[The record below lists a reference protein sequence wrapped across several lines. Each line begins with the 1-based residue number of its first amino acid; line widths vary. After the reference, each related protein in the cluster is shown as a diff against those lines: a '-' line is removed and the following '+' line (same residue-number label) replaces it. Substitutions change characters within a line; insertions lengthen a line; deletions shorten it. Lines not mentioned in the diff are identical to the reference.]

1 MLVRTWAVARKE
13 VIQILRDWRTLAVV
27 IILPVL
33 MLVLYGYAIN
43 MDVKHLRT
51 AVLDQDG
58 TPESRALVRVFQNSE
73 YFRVVRFL
81 TSPAEVDHVIRSGL
95 ARVVITIPRGYARD
109 IASGR
114 RAQVQVIVDGSDSA
128 TGTAAVNYASGAIQA
143 VRAQCIAPLPN
154 WSLAVSAS
162 AGLVLTQSLVPVDY
176 RPRVWYNPE
185 LRSTNFIVPG
195 LIAVIL
201 MMLSALLTSMTVVRE
216 GERGTIEQ
224 LVVSPVMPHELIIG
238 KLIPY
243 VAIAFLDIALVTAA
257 GRVLFDVPFR
267 GSAALLII
275 LSGAFLVATL
285 GIGLLISTASES
297 QQTAMTIAMMTTM
310 LPSVLLSGF
319 LFPIASMPK
328 AIQAVT
334 YLIPARYFL
343 VVVRG
348 ILLKSVGPE
357 VLWKQGLLLIAFGT
371 TAICVSAARFK
382 KRL

>member
-1 MLVRTWAVARKE
+1 MLTRTLAVVRKE
-13 VIQILRDWRTLAVV
+13 VIQILRDPRTLAVV

-33 MLVLYGYAIN
+33 MLILYGYAIN

-51 AVLDQDG
+51 AMLDLDN
-58 TPESRALVRVFQNSE
+58 TSASRELVRVFQNSE

-81 TSPAEVDHVIRSGL
+81 SSPHEIDDVIQRGTARL
-95 ARVVITIPRGYARD
+95 AITIPKGYARD
-109 IASGR
+109 VAAGIPAE
-114 RAQVQVIVDGSDSA
+114 VQVVVDGSDSA
-128 TGTAAVNYASGAIQA
+128 TGTVAVNYVSAALQA
-143 VRAQCIAPLPN
+143 YSAELAF
-154 WSLAVSAS
+154 AVSL
-162 AGLVLTQSLVPVDY
+162 GTRLVLPQSIIPVDY

-201 MMLSALLTSMTVVRE
+201 MMLSSLLTSMTVVRE
-216 GERGTIEQ
+216 RERGTIEQ
-224 LVVSPVMPHELIIG
+224 LVVSPVMPYELIIG

-243 VAIAFLDIALVTAA
+243 VAIAFVDIVMVTTA
-257 GRVLFDVPFR
+257 GRFLFDVPLR
-267 GSAALLII
+267 GSVLLLMI
-275 LSGAFLVATL
+275 LSAAFLVAAL
-285 GIGLLISTASES
+285 GIGLLISTVSES
-297 QQTAMTIAMMTTM
+297 QQTAMTIAMMATM

-328 AIQAVT
+328 AIRAVT

-348 ILLKSVGPE
+348 IFLKGVGPE

-371 TAICVSAARFK
+371 VAIGISAVRFK

>member
-1 MLVRTWAVARKE
+1 MLTRTLAVARKE
-13 VIQILRDWRTLAVV
+13 VIQILRDPRTLAVV

-33 MLVLYGYAIN
+33 MLILYGYAIN

-51 AVLDQDG
+51 VVLDMDN
-58 TPESRALVRVFQNSE
+58 TSASRELVRVFQNSE
-73 YFRVVRFL
+73 YFRIVRFL
-81 TSPAEVDHVIRSGL
+81 NSPDEIDDVIQHGM
-95 ARVVITIPRGYARD
+95 ARIAITIPKGYARD
-109 IASGR
+109 IAGGT
-114 RAQVQVIVDGSDSA
+114 RAEVQVVVDGSDSA
-128 TGTAAVNYASGAIQA
+128 TGTVAVNYVSSALQAYSAELAFAASLGT
-143 VRAQCIAPLPN
+143 
-154 WSLAVSAS
+154 
-162 AGLVLTQSLVPVDY
+162 GLVLTQSIIPVDY

-201 MMLSALLTSMTVVRE
+201 MMLSSLLTSMTVVRE
-216 GERGTIEQ
+216 RERGTIEQ

-243 VAIAFLDIALVTAA
+243 VAIAFLDIVMVTAA
-257 GRVLFDVPFR
+257 GRLLFDVPLR
-267 GSAALLII
+267 GSVLLLMV
-275 LSGAFLVATL
+275 LSGAFLVAAL
-285 GIGLLISTASES
+285 GIGLLISTVSES

-334 YLIPARYFL
+334 YLVPARYFL

-348 ILLKSVGPE
+348 IFLKGAGPE
-357 VLWKQGLLLIAFGT
+357 VLWKQGLLLIGFGT
-371 TAICVSAARFK
+371 VALAISALRFK
-382 KRL
+382 KRV